1 MKNIFQ
7 LTDEEER
14 QLDERLRREKEEFES
29 LNLDYYKN
37 FEYGHFT
44 EFISSMEHYVQSYGH
59 ENFVYE
65 YVTEE
70 RLAAWKLH
78 ETLFV
83 VGYVE
88 YLCNKY
94 NIKEPKSIKKY
105 KDKKMDKLLFHHGLI
120 LMMHD
125 GMYGRALE
133 CYKDGVKELLQHNIV
148 LGTVEDVV

>member
-1 MKNIFQ
+1 MFAM
-7 LTDEEER
+7 TEEE
-14 QLDERLRREKEEFES
+14 EKKWREELQRDKEEFES
-29 LNLDYYKN
+29 LHLDYYKE

-59 ENFVYE
+59 NNYIYE

-70 RLAAWKLH
+70 RLANWLYH
-78 ETLFV
+78 EALFV

-94 NIKEPKSIKKY
+94 SLKEPESIQEY
-105 KDKKMDKLLFHHGLI
+105 KDKKLDKLLFHRGVLI
-120 LMMHD
+120 SIKD
-125 GMYGRALE
+125 GEYEWALDA
-133 CYKDGVKELLQHNIV
+133 YKHGVKELLKHNIA